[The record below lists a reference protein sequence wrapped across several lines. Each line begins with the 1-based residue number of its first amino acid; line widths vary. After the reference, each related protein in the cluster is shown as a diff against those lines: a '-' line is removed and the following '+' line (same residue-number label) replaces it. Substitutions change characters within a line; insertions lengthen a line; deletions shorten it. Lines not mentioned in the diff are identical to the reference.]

1 MTASDRVLATVEDGV
16 GWIVFNKPERRNA
29 ISQDMWLLLAEAL
42 ERFGQDGAV
51 RVIVMRGAGEQA
63 FVSGGDISKFED
75 NVAGAAA
82 TADTREAFREAGAR
96 GQAALAG
103 VEKPLI
109 ALIHGYC
116 LGGGLMVAMH
126 ADIRMAAEDAKF
138 SVPAARLGAA
148 YPYGHVRRLVELIGP
163 AFAAEMLMS
172 ARMFDAAEAKAMGL
186 VNQLVPKGE
195 LDAAVRAMALSIAEK
210 APLSLRASKAT
221 IRAIL
226 DDPSATGDAGVEAL
240 SKACAESAD
249 FLEGA
254 RAFMEKRPARFIG
267 R

>member
-1 MTASDRVLATVEDGV
+1 
-16 GWIVFNKPERRNA
+16 
-29 ISQDMWLLLAEAL
+29 MWLLLAEAL
-42 ERFGQDGAV
+42 GRFGQDDAV
-51 RVIVMRGAGEQA
+51 RAIVMRGAGEQA
-63 FVSGGDISKFED
+63 FVSGGDISKFEE
-75 NVAGAAA
+75 NLAGASA
-82 TADTREAFREAGAR
+82 TEASREAFREAGAR

-116 LGGGLMVAMH
+116 LGGGLMMAMQ
-126 ADIRMAAEDAKF
+126 ADIRMAADDAKF

-148 YPYGHVRRLVELIGP
+148 YPSGHVRRLTELIGP
-163 AFAAEMLMS
+163 AFAAEMLLS

-186 VNQLVPKGE
+186 VNQVLPKGE
-195 LDAAVRAMALSIAEK
+195 LDGAVRAMALSIAEK
-210 APLSLRASKAT
+210 APLSLRATKVT

-226 DDPSATGDAGVEAL
+226 DDPAATDHESVRAL
-240 SKACAESAD
+240 SKACASSED

-254 RAFMEKRPARFIG
+254 RAFMEKRPPRFTG